1 MDARALHEGN
11 RDAWNR
17 TARGGYGADIDAD
30 VERLRMGGTNLM
42 PEEIRLLGDLH
53 AVDRAVHL
61 QCSHGLDTLSLLNLG
76 VEEVV
81 GVDISEEMLAYAKQ
95 KSDAL
100 SAYATWIRSD
110 VLDTPHDLYGTADL
124 VYTGKGAICWMTDL
138 DAWAAVVA
146 KILKPGG
153 RLFLFEGHPLDFVWD
168 EEADHFVVKGSYF
181 MPGPGAERGFPYEAA
196 LRADDSTPVELTS
209 RVWTIGQVVTAVVNA
224 GLVIQHLEEFPAPFW
239 DQFKC
244 IEPELLDRLPHT
256 FALIA
261 TKPLSPK

>member
-1 MDARALHEGN
+1 MNARSLHEGN

-17 TARGGYGADIDAD
+17 TARGGYGADIASD
-30 VERLRMGGTNLM
+30 VEKLRSGGTTLM
-42 PEEIRLLGDLH
+42 DEELRLLGDLGS
-53 AVDRAVHL
+53 VDRAVHL

-95 KSDAL
+95 KSDTL

-138 DAWAAVVA
+138 DEWAAVVERL
-146 KILKPGG
+146 LKPGG

-168 EEADHFVVKGSYF
+168 EEADRFVVKGSYF
-181 MPGPGAERGFPYEAA
+181 TTGPEEEKGFPYEAA
-196 LRADDSTPVELTS
+196 LRADNSTPVALTS

-224 GLVIQHLEEFPAPFW
+224 GLEIRHLEEFPVPFW
-239 DQFKC
+239 DQFKH
-244 IEPELLDRLPHT
+244 IEPSLLHCFPHT

-261 TKPLSPK
+261 TKHG